1 MRVWLGFRC
10 LNNPE
15 RNAEQEIGLFMDCYY
30 GPAAP
35 KMRALL
41 ELIEKGNAKIAERLN
56 DVTLRRR
63 TDMDDAFFAEADR
76 LLDEAEQLAVTEEQR
91 RHIAKER
98 AVVDMVRL
106 ERRGELA
113 PFDLD
118 PVMKRL
124 EKITGLQR
132 RIIFP
137 GAGLWRRR

>member
-1 MRVWLGFRC
+1 M
-10 LNNPE
+10 
-15 RNAEQEIGLFMDCYY
+15 
-30 GPAAP
+30 
-35 KMRALL
+35 
-41 ELIEKGNAKIAERLN
+41 
-56 DVTLRRR
+56 
-63 TDMDDAFFAEADR
+63 
-76 LLDEAEQLAVTEEQR
+76 TEEQR

-124 EKITGLQR
+124 EKITGLRR

>member
-1 MRVWLGFRC
+1 MAVWDYWILYKQDGVTSCFKAITENLKFYRSIGVKSVFIEVENPLKNIFYPMRVWLGFRC

-91 RHIAKER
+91 I
-98 AVVDMVRL
+98 M
-106 ERRGELA
+106 
-113 PFDLD
+113 
-118 PVMKRL
+118 
-124 EKITGLQR
+124 
-132 RIIFP
+132 
-137 GAGLWRRR
+137 